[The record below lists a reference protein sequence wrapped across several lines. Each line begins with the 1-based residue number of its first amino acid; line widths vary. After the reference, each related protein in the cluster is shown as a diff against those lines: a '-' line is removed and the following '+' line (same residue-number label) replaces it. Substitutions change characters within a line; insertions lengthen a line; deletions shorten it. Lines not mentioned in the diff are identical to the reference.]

1 MRNRKNLPTRSVRR
15 PATVGL
21 ARPNN
26 KIVVVSAPDPY
37 VFGLQD
43 PHPDPLVIS
52 TDPDLTGTFSPKSV
66 ERTEITVAK

>member
-1 MRNRKNLPTRSVRR
+1 MRNRKNLPTRPVRR

-37 VFGLQD
+37 VFGLQV
-43 PHPDPLVIS
+43 PHPDPY
-52 TDPDLTGTFSPKSV
+52 LTGTFSPKCV

>member
-1 MRNRKNLPTRSVRR
+1 MRNRKNLPTRPVRR

-26 KIVVVSAPDPY
+26 KIVLVSAPDPY

-52 TDPDLTGTFSPKSV
+52 TDI
-66 ERTEITVAK
+66 RTLPAPFFLEVLSGLK